1 MSAIRIDR
9 ESFDRFAGPLHISD
23 ANAKDA
29 VARPDQSGIIRTEGL
44 ELRLFV
50 RNGVAARP
58 PLFVLVI
65 ARIDGEI
72 TTIVAALKVY
82 PDLFDGAE
90 NAAPLDLLRAVAE
103 RFGMTV
109 TVAGLPGK
117 IFVMQRV

>member
-1 MSAIRIDR
+1 MAAIRIDR
-9 ESFDRFAGPLHISD
+9 ESFDRFTGPLHISD
-23 ANAKDA
+23 ANAKEA
-29 VARPDQSGIIRTEGL
+29 VARPDQSGIIRAAGV

-50 RNGVAARP
+50 RKVVTGRP

-65 ARIDGEI
+65 ARVDGEI
-72 TTIVAALKVY
+72 TTIVAALKIY

-109 TVAGLPGK
+109 TVAGLAGK
-117 IFVMQRV
+117 IFLMQR